1 MSYVC
6 SRFLHSSTNKV
17 NNESLWDGI
26 PFIKKATENV
36 SDNEIVRDAAVIWKK
51 KVTATRKRKKYN
63 QIGKFAFPVVLT
75 IATFFYF
82 LFSYIYKVCT

>member
-1 MSYVC
+1 MIYVC
-6 SRFLHSSTNKV
+6 SRFLQSTTNKV

-36 SDNEIVRDAAVIWKK
+36 SDNEIARDAALIWKK

-75 IATFFYF
+75 IATFLYF